1 MRTLSLKTGTA
12 SAKKKAKKGRPQ
24 VAAAKT
30 ARANARGKSGKGVSG
45 NLGAVVRARIDQ
57 RIKDDA
63 TAVLAAVGMTPS
75 DAFRMLMVRVVAEK
89 ALPFEPLIPNRE
101 TIAAMQS
108 ARKGAL
114 TKVRSVN
121 ELLDSLNADD

>member
-1 MRTLSLKTGTA
+1 MIIPARKIRTMATQ
-12 SAKKKAKKGRPQ
+12 KKVKRARPQ
-24 VAAAKT
+24 AAAAKT
-30 ARANARGKSGKGVSG
+30 PRALSSGKGGRNVSE

-101 TIAAMQS
+101 TIAAMQD

-114 TKVRSVN
+114 TKVRSVD